1 MIASDETERASIP
14 QLLGGV
20 LRDLKT
26 LLQQEVALAK
36 AEVRENLAQIQRH
49 LALVA
54 VGAGLLA
61 AAALFLLETASRG
74 LTALLAQFLP
84 LDVAVWL
91 APLVLALAAGG
102 IGVVVLRRGTAAL
115 GRDSLKPEKTLQ
127 SLEEDARWLRTTAK

>member
-1 MIASDETERASIP
+1 MIAIDETERATIP

-20 LRDLKT
+20 VRDLKT

-36 AEVRENLAQIQRH
+36 AEVRENVAQIQKH

-54 VGAGLLA
+54 VGAALLA

-74 LTALLAQFLP
+74 LTALLAQLLP

-91 APLVLALAAGG
+91 APLLLALAAGG
-102 IGVVVLRRGTAAL
+102 VGAVALRRGATAL
-115 GRDSLKPEKTLQ
+115 GHDSLKPEKTLQ
-127 SLEEDARWLRTTAK
+127 SLEEDVRWIRRTAK

>member
-1 MIASDETERASIP
+1 MIASEERDRATIP

-20 LRDLKT
+20 VRDLKT
-26 LLQQEVALAK
+26 LLRQEVALAK
-36 AEVRENLAQIQRH
+36 AELRENLAQIQRH

-91 APLVLALAAGG
+91 APLLLALAAGG
-102 IGVVVLRRGTAAL
+102 VGLVVLRRGTAAL
-115 GRDSLKPEKTLQ
+115 GHDSLKPEKTLQ

>member
-1 MIASDETERASIP
+1 MIASEERERATIP

-20 LRDLKT
+20 VRDLKT
-26 LLQQEVALAK
+26 LLLQEVALAK

-54 VGAGLLA
+54 VGAGLMA

-102 IGVVVLRRGTAAL
+102 VGLAVLRRGTVAL
-115 GRDSLKPEKTLQ
+115 GHDSLKPEKTLK
-127 SLEEDARWLRTTAK
+127 SLEEDARWLRSTMK